1 MGQDQI
7 SNSER
12 GGTPARARNR
22 VWSHGKRQKG
32 VLDVGEMGSEMTGN
46 NDLDVDL
53 KDKPVFTRIQTT
65 NQQGQH
71 HATLVKFLTNLR
83 I

>member
-53 KDKPVFTRIQTT
+53 KDMEPDYQIKES
-65 NQQGQH
+65 
-71 HATLVKFLTNLR
+71 LR
-83 I
+83 RKLMLKH